1 MSETTTQPKIGSWSS
16 FLFGKDK
23 EGVAENADNKNDTP
37 KNHEGADTGEV
48 SAEKKEADYKALYE
62 EMQGKYDKQAK
73 AIEISKRTSKE
84 NQKLKSQLQES
95 KSRVSELGEKVENAH
110 DVDEM
115 ADLKAQIIKEQSH
128 QQALHQKEQSMRDM
142 QETNEIIETK
152 LTGFHSLDLSS
163 AIKQQADL
171 MGLSPE
177 EGAVER
183 LAKEPQQLGRDH
195 VISLYLIATKDKQI
209 ADMKKE
215 LENLKI
221 KHSDPQMEAIK
232 KQSDNFTYNEDY
244 NSNKGFNPSEVDKFL
259 ATASVSELEKHL
271 YKRS

>member
-23 EGVAENADNKNDTP
+23 EGVAENAENKNDTP

-48 SAEKKEADYKALYE
+48 SSEKKEADYKALYE
-62 EMQGKYDKQAK
+62 EMQEKYDKQAK

-95 KSRVSELGEKVENAH
+95 KSRVRELEEKVENAQYEG
-110 DVDEM
+110 DAKKTSELE
-115 ADLKAQIIKEQSH
+115 AEIRKEQAH
-128 QQALHQKEQSMRDM
+128 QESMREM
-142 QETNEIIETK
+142 HKAAELIETK
-152 LTGFHSLDLSS
+152 LTGFHSLNLSS
-163 AIKQQADL
+163 VIKQQLDL
-171 MGLSPE
+171 MGIQAE
-177 EGAVER
+177 EWEIER
-183 LAKEPQQLGRDH
+183 FAQNPTSLGRSS
-195 VISLYLIATKDKQI
+195 VANLYLIATKDKQI